1 MVYTIEI
8 ARPAQRQL
16 KKLDPS
22 IRKKV
27 SRRIDQSANDPGPS
41 GVVKL
46 TDVPPPIHRVREG
59 QYRVL
64 YTINDDKLVVLVVR
78 IAHRSDAD
86 RKNL

>member
-1 MVYTIEI
+1 M
-8 ARPAQRQL
+8 
-16 KKLDPS
+16 
-22 IRKKV
+22 
-27 SRRIDQSANDPGPS
+27 
-41 GVVKL
+41 KL
-46 TDVPPPIHRVREG
+46 TDVSPPVYRVREG

>member
-1 MVYTIEI
+1 MAYTIEI

-16 KKLDPS
+16 KKLDAS
-22 IRKKV
+22 IRRNV
-27 SRRIDQSANDPGPS
+27 SRRIDQLAKDPRPP

-46 TDVPPPIHRVREG
+46 TDVSPPIYRVREG

-78 IAHRSDAD
+78 VAHRSDAY
-86 RKNL
+86 R

>member
-1 MVYTIEI
+1 MAYTIEI

-16 KKLDPS
+16 KKLGTPN
-22 IRKKV
+22 RRKV
-27 SRRIDQSANDPGPS
+27 SRQIDQLANDPRPS

-46 TDVPPPIHRVREG
+46 TDVSPPIYRVREG

-78 IAHRSDAD
+78 VAHRSDAY
-86 RKNL
+86 R